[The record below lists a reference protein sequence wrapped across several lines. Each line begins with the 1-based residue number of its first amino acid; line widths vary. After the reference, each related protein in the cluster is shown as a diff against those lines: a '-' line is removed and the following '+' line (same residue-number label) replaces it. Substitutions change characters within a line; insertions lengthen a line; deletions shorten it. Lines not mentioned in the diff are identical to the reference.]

1 MRGKYITRYIQL
13 ACLTQRTV
21 NPNQIEMPGNI
32 AADATIQFQGWSNKL
47 DIVSNNEALAIQ
59 RSSIKTALDENFFA
73 ILDHK
78 N

>member
-13 ACLTQRTV
+13 ACLTQRPV
-21 NPNQIEMPGNI
+21 NPKQIEMPGNM
-32 AADATIQFQGWSNKL
+32 AADATIQSRGWSNKL
-47 DIVSNNEALAIQ
+47 NIVNNSEALAAQ

>member
-1 MRGKYITRYIQL
+1 MRGKYISRYIQL
-13 ACLTQRTV
+13 ACLTQRAV
-21 NPNQIEMPGNI
+21 NPKQLEMPGNI
-32 AADATIQFQGWSNKL
+32 AADATIQPQGWSSKL
-47 DIVSNNEALAIQ
+47 NIVNNSEALAAQ